1 MSGKKFSLTK
11 HRTFPDRHTIDA
23 LANNSLQDTMLPAI
37 YTQSGLISTTVNVS
51 VLVVLIFSPN
61 FITNGA
67 YVVLNFCKFSDTY
80 YGPYFL
86 NFSNKAGPYFLKN
99 F

>member
-51 VLVVLIFSPN
+51 VLVVLIFSQN
-61 FITNGA
+61 STNEA
-67 YVVLNFCKFSDTY
+67 FVVLNFCKFDDTMVLIY
-80 YGPYFL
+80 
-86 NFSNKAGPYFLKN
+86 
-99 F
+99 